1 VPEHVSLPAPDTLVL
16 MEMEDIIGTQ
26 STKHSDH
33 EYEVQVTVGS
43 DAQDPKERVADELPS
58 PVKSDITDT
67 TVENSPEKSHYFS
80 QKTSAGS
87 IPALELTLLTMKT
100 IA

>member
-1 VPEHVSLPAPDTLVL
+1 
-16 MEMEDIIGTQ
+16 M
-26 STKHSDH
+26 
-33 EYEVQVTVGS
+33 
-43 DAQDPKERVADELPS
+43 ADELPS

-67 TVENSPEKSHYFS
+67 TVDYSPEKSHYFS

>member
-1 VPEHVSLPAPDTLVL
+1 
-16 MEMEDIIGTQ
+16 
-26 STKHSDH
+26 
-33 EYEVQVTVGS
+33 
-43 DAQDPKERVADELPS
+43 VADELPS